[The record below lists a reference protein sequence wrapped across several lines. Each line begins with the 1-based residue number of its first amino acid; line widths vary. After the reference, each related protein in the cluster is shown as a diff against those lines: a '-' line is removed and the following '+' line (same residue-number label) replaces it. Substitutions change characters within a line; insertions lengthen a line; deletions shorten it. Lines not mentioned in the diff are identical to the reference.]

1 MNNTELLEN
10 LSGFGDIK
18 LQTKAILGTVR
29 MPIGS
34 FLKLTRGSIVALD
47 KNKYAD
53 LDITINDKKVAEGQI
68 KVSEGDK
75 VSIEITRVTL
85 PKKF

>member
-1 MNNTELLEN
+1 MDDKELLNN
-10 LSGFGDIK
+10 LSGFGDIN
-18 LQTKAILGTVR
+18 LETKAILGTVR

-47 KNKYAD
+47 KNKNSD

-68 KVSEGDK
+68 KVTNGDK
-75 VSIEITRVTL
+75 VCIEVTKVSK

>member
-1 MNNTELLEN
+1 MEDKELLES
-10 LSGFGDIK
+10 LSGFGHIK
-18 LQTKAILGTVR
+18 LHTKAILGTVR

-47 KNKYAD
+47 KNKNAD
-53 LDITINDKKVAEGQI
+53 LDITISNKKVAEGQI
-68 KVSEGDK
+68 KVANGDK
-75 VSIEITRVTL
+75 ISIEITSVTL